1 MRGCRFL
8 LTKTTN
14 CRIHGMRRNGGTV
27 KHKNPVIFTRGFQP
41 EAQHYVTEIYED
53 LGDIVMLTG
62 SCFMTTAFY
71 SITKMYCLSRYLLA
85 LMSGGCLINLKNYNR
100 PSYRLLSG
108 RCFSGL
114 AALDG
119 FTKTLFGSCFALVRT
134 VRVLAHYL

>member
-1 MRGCRFL
+1 MC
-8 LTKTTN
+8 
-14 CRIHGMRRNGGTV
+14 RNGGTV
-27 KHKNPVIFTRGFQP
+27 KHKNPVIFTRGFQSFSPSVFQP
-41 EAQHYVTEIYED
+41 EARHYVTEIYED
-53 LGDIVMLTG
+53 LGR
-62 SCFMTTAFY
+62 
-71 SITKMYCLSRYLLA
+71 YCNVDGILFHDDGILFDHEDVLPVALSFGLDVW
-85 LMSGGCLINLKNYNR
+85 GCLINLKNYNR